1 MGGAGGGEGQRGG
14 MGIGYEQTSSSH
26 KYGCNKPA
34 LYRERYQRNK
44 QTVTAMDWEWI
55 QTNRI
60 AMFESNLFLVVEIFQ
75 C

>member
-44 QTVTAMDWEWI
+44 QTVTAMDWE
-55 QTNRI
+55 
-60 AMFESNLFLVVEIFQ
+60 
-75 C
+75 